1 MKAARAGT
9 VLLRDNGHLPLDKDA
24 TLVEFASQLDSGIL
38 ESGGLSG
45 FATAVQKYFPNIQ
58 TVSFGSNGYSPAAV
72 EQAKQAAQ
80 SAKTLVLATRSAHI
94 NPDQLALAQ
103 QLINSAKQVVLVC
116 LRNPYDAGVLS
127 GAGTVICTSGD
138 SQPSL
143 EAAAEVLAG
152 VFTPTGKLP
161 VPVAA

>member
-9 VLLRDNGHLPLDKDA
+9 VLLHDNGLLPLDKDA
-24 TLVEFASQLDSGIL
+24 ALVEFASQLDSGIL
-38 ESGGLSG
+38 ESGGVSG
-45 FATAVQKYFPNIQ
+45 FASAVRQHFPNIS
-58 TVSFGSNGYSPAAV
+58 TISLGSDGYSPSAI

-80 SAKTLVLATRSAHI
+80 SASVLVLATRSANI
-94 NPDQLALAQ
+94 NPEQLALAQ
-103 QLINSAKQVVLVC
+103 QLIKTAKQIVLVC

-127 GAGTVICTSGD
+127 GAGTIICTSGD

-152 VFTPTGKLP
+152 IFKPTGKLP